1 LFDQKTKTV
10 NGHPSDFREG
20 KQVPRQE
27 NEDRDAFAEREERI
41 LDAAAELIQRWGYK
55 KTTIEDIARRAEV
68 GKGTIYLH
76 WKTREDLFIAL
87 LLRERLRALKDV
99 ETQLAGDP
107 EGATLHGS
115 VKYFILGVLNNPLL
129 RAAIQQ
135 DNDTWSELMRTKFA
149 LTDTEQRVVYGR
161 SGFEILRESG
171 LVRADES
178 VDDQVYM
185 LAAIS
190 TGFMVLNQY
199 LPEDRQLPAQEVIE
213 LLAKVVHRTFEARAP
228 EAGEQDENLN
238 TFHQML
244 DYTRELSRKKV
255 E

>member
-1 LFDQKTKTV
+1 
-10 NGHPSDFREG
+10 
-20 KQVPRQE
+20 VPRQG
-27 NEDRDAFAEREERI
+27 NEDGDAFAEREERI

-99 ETQLAGDP
+99 ETQLAADP

-115 VKYFILGVLNNPLL
+115 VKYFTLGVLNNPLL

-149 LTDTEQRVVYGR
+149 LADTEQRIVYGH
-161 SGFEILRESG
+161 SGFEILRERG

-185 LAAIS
+185 LGAIS

-199 LPEDRQLPAQEVIE
+199 LPEDKQLPAEEVVK
-213 LLAKVVHRTFEARAP
+213 LLAKVVRRTFEARAP
-228 EAGEQDENLN
+228 EAGEQDENLS

-244 DYTRELSRKKV
+244 DYTRELSRRKV

>member
-1 LFDQKTKTV
+1 V
-10 NGHPSDFREG
+10 S
-20 KQVPRQE
+20 KQG
-27 NEDRDAFAEREERI
+27 NEDADAYAEREERI
-41 LDAAAELIQRWGYK
+41 LDAAAGLIQRWGYK
-55 KTTIEDIARRAEV
+55 KTTIEDIAQRAEV

-115 VKYFILGVLNNPLL
+115 VKYFTLGVLNNPLL

-135 DNDTWSELMRTKFA
+135 DNDTWSELMRTKFVLA
-149 LTDTEQRVVYGR
+149 DTEQRMVYGR
-161 SGFEILRESG
+161 SGFEILRERG
-171 LVRADES
+171 LVRTDES

-185 LAAIS
+185 LGAIS
-190 TGFMVLNQY
+190 TGFMILNQY
-199 LPEDRQLPAQEVIE
+199 LPQDRQFPAEEVVE
-213 LLAKVVHRTFEARAP
+213 LLAKVVRRTFEARAP
-228 EAGEQDENLN
+228 EAGEQDENLSA
-238 TFHQML
+238 FHQML
-244 DYTRELSRKKV
+244 NYTRELSRKKV

>member
-1 LFDQKTKTV
+1 M
-10 NGHPSDFREG
+10 
-20 KQVPRQE
+20 PRQG
-27 NEDRDAFAEREERI
+27 NEDGDAFAEREERI

-99 ETQLAGDP
+99 ETQLAADP
-107 EGATLHGS
+107 EGATLH
-115 VKYFILGVLNNPLL
+115 

-149 LTDTEQRVVYGR
+149 LADTEQRMVYGR
-161 SGFEILRESG
+161 SGFEILRERG

-185 LAAIS
+185 LGAIS

-199 LPEDRQLPAQEVIE
+199 LPEDKQLPAEEVVK
-213 LLAKVVHRTFEARAP
+213 LLAKVVHRAFEARAP
-228 EAGEQDENLN
+228 EAGEQDENIS

>member
-1 LFDQKTKTV
+1 M
-10 NGHPSDFREG
+10 
-20 KQVPRQE
+20 PRQGS
-27 NEDRDAFAEREERI
+27 EDEDTFAEREERI

-87 LLRERLRALKDV
+87 LLRERLRALNDV
-99 ETQLAGDP
+99 ERQLAADP

-115 VKYFILGVLNNPLL
+115 VKYFTLGVLNNALL
-129 RAAIQQ
+129 RAAIRQ
-135 DNDTWSELMRTKFA
+135 DNDIWSELMRTKFA
-149 LTDTEQRVVYGR
+149 LADTEQRIVYGH
-161 SGFEILRESG
+161 SGFEILRERG

-199 LPEDRQLPAQEVIE
+199 VPEDKQLHAEEVVK
-213 LLAKVVHRTFEARAP
+213 LLAKVVQRTLEARTP
-228 EAGEQDENLN
+228 EAGEQDENLSV
-238 TFHQML
+238 FHQML
-244 DYTRELSRKKV
+244 NYTRELSRKRV

>member
-1 LFDQKTKTV
+1 M
-10 NGHPSDFREG
+10 S
-20 KQVPRQE
+20 RQG
-27 NEDRDAFAEREERI
+27 NEDVDTFSEREERI

-99 ETQLAGDP
+99 ETQLTGDP
-107 EGATLHGS
+107 EGATLHSS
-115 VKYFILGVLNNPLL
+115 VKYFTLGVLNNPLL

-135 DNDTWSELMRTKFA
+135 DNDTWSELMRTKFMLA
-149 LTDTEQRVVYGR
+149 DTEQRVVYGR
-161 SGFEILRESG
+161 SGFEILRERG

-199 LPEDRQLPAQEVIE
+199 LPEDRQLPAEEVVN
-213 LLAKVVHRTFEARAP
+213 LLAKVVHRTFETRAP
-228 EAGEQDENLN
+228 EGGEQDENLN
-238 TFHQML
+238 TFHRML

>member
-1 LFDQKTKTV
+1 M
-10 NGHPSDFREG
+10 
-20 KQVPRQE
+20 PRQG
-27 NEDRDAFAEREERI
+27 NEDGDTFAGREERI
-41 LDAAAELIQRWGYK
+41 LDAAAGLIQRWGYK

-87 LLRERLRALKDV
+87 LLRERLRALQDV
-99 ETQLAGDP
+99 ETQLAADP

-115 VKYFILGVLNNPLL
+115 VRYFTQGVLNNPLL
-129 RAAIQQ
+129 KAAIQQ

-149 LTDTEQRVVYGR
+149 LADTEQRMVYGR
-161 SGFEILRESG
+161 SGFELLRDRG

-190 TGFMVLNQY
+190 TGFMVLNQF
-199 LPEDRQLPAQEVIE
+199 LPEDRQLPTEEVGN
-213 LLAKVVHRTFEARAP
+213 LLAKVVQRTFEARSP
-228 EAGEQDENLN
+228 EAGEQDENLS